1 MAHKGSTQFYN
12 GVEGIYSL
20 FGGQASQSGAR
31 ISAALS
37 SRCCSQIQCG
47 VACRAFPC
55 APALCRGLWP
65 QSVHMSLGSLKLS
78 DEGCHHQHSRRPRA
92 TIYRCR
98 GSGGD
103 WGIHFLQRVQPFPG
117 SGGQWKVIWAFNSKR
132 KM

>member
-1 MAHKGSTQFYN
+1 MPQPLKLQSLLRLHLIPVRCGRGRALDVRATCRTLTVSFRKK
-12 GVEGIYSL
+12 VL

-65 QSVHMSLGSLKLS
+65 QSVHMSLGSLKT
-78 DEGCHHQHSRRPRA
+78 E
-92 TIYRCR
+92 
-98 GSGGD
+98 
-103 WGIHFLQRVQPFPG
+103 
-117 SGGQWKVIWAFNSKR
+117 
-132 KM
+132 